1 MFFIFI
7 RICWPDCSVCLVKR
21 LLSGISTQMECQYW
35 SGVKYLNDFN
45 YYTFIHYREAVELCE
60 SDDMC
65 GGFTFKGTNL
75 IDRWKLF
82 TTVVVIFTSY
92 CFFRSYN
99 IYFFNLLINIEQ
111 DIDSFKWTFY
121 KSLKT
126 FLRFPGTFVGKGSPK
141 SWKISSEN
149 SQERCMTLGEKCV
162 AVERSKNHSLDTL
175 LDYLNMDSFKPSKQ
189 KETFVKLVDLNRD
202 TQITGKSSWDLTNI
216 DFCCPENSPVD
227 KDYFN
232 EV

>member
-82 TTVVVIFTSY
+82 TTVVVIFTSLKIVFLGATTFTFSIFWLILNKILTHSNGHFISLWKPFSDFLEHLWAKGHQNLGRY
-92 CFFRSYN
+92 LVKIVKKDVWRLVKN
-99 IYFFNLLINIEQ
+99 VLPLKEVRIILLIH
-111 DIDSFKWTFY
+111 
-121 KSLKT
+121 
-126 FLRFPGTFVGKGSPK
+126 
-141 SWKISSEN
+141 SS
-149 SQERCMTLGEKCV
+149 T
-162 AVERSKNHSLDTL
+162 
-175 LDYLNMDSFKPSKQ
+175 
-189 KETFVKLVDLNRD
+189 
-202 TQITGKSSWDLTNI
+202 I
-216 DFCCPENSPVD
+216 
-227 KDYFN
+227 
-232 EV
+232 

>member
-1 MFFIFI
+1 
-7 RICWPDCSVCLVKR
+7 
-21 LLSGISTQMECQYW
+21 
-35 SGVKYLNDFN
+35 
-45 YYTFIHYREAVELCE
+45 
-60 SDDMC
+60 
-65 GGFTFKGTNL
+65 
-75 IDRWKLF
+75 
-82 TTVVVIFTSY
+82 
-92 CFFRSYN
+92 
-99 IYFFNLLINIEQ
+99 
-111 DIDSFKWTFY
+111 
-121 KSLKT
+121 
-126 FLRFPGTFVGKGSPK
+126 
-141 SWKISSEN
+141 
-149 SQERCMTLGEKCV
+149 MTLGEKCV